1 MTIDE
6 GRANNMSAEDYFRQG
21 NKYFLKGQ
29 FQKAIEAYQKVLE
42 IDPNFYQAW
51 NKMGDAYN
59 ALGNSE
65 KALECYERSLKIKSD
80 QPAIRDHSEKTKKKR
95 ELAGVEG
102 RRAERILEPEETSP
116 GTLASPVY
124 KAESVPTDEDTI
136 FDDEGTLVPEKAIPL
151 KAKAVYYPRMQ
162 QGKIYPLSVMISSEK
177 IKLVITEEQLE
188 KEIELQAK
196 IGDII
201 EIRPTCP
208 ALSISPS
215 SRRIKVVEGVH
226 EYQFAVV
233 PLVEGTYDIN
243 IEFYRDI
250 ELLGRIS
257 LEYYSPKKKIWIP
270 GVIIQKRAK
279 QINLGKVKIGIS
291 PQLTAFY
298 SAFAAVF
305 GVSTRALDQI
315 GIDWQSELLRIFTQT
330 VFGMIAVILAAIVI
344 LGFLI
349 GAKPFQIEKD
359 DMKFKPVQYE
369 LDE

>member
-1 MTIDE
+1 MT
-6 GRANNMSAEDYFRQG
+6 AEDYFRIG
-21 NKYFLKGQ
+21 NKYFLQGQ
-29 FQKAIEAYQKVLE
+29 FQNAIEEYQKALE

-51 NKMGDAYN
+51 NKMGEAYN

-65 KALECYERSLKIKSD
+65 KALECYKRSLEIKSD
-80 QPAIRDHSEKTKKKR
+80 QSIIREHSEKVKKKR
-95 ELAGVEG
+95 ILAGEEL
-102 RRAERILEPEETSP
+102 RRAERVKDSEDKAP
-116 GTLASPVY
+116 GTPSSPTHGP
-124 KAESVPTDEDTI
+124 ELLSIDEEHT
-136 FDDEGTLVPEKAIPL
+136 FDDVSELVPEKTIPL

-162 QGKIYPLSVMISSEK
+162 QGKIYPLSVLISSEK
-177 IKLVITEEQLE
+177 IKLVITEEQQE
-188 KEIELQAK
+188 KEIELLDAK

-215 SRRIKVVEGVH
+215 NRRIRVAEGVY

-233 PLVEGTYDIN
+233 PLVEGKYDIK

-250 ELLGRIS
+250 ELLGTIS

-270 GVIIQKRAK
+270 GVIIQKKAK

-291 PQLTAFY
+291 PKLTAFY
-298 SAFAAVF
+298 SGVATSF
-305 GVSTRALDQI
+305 GLASRVLDQI
-315 GIDWQSELLRIFTQT
+315 GIDWQSELLKIFTQT
-330 VFGMIAVILAAIVI
+330 IFGMIAVILVAIVL

-369 LDE
+369 IEQPMKT

>member
-1 MTIDE
+1 MT
-6 GRANNMSAEDYFRQG
+6 AEDHFRIG
-21 NKYFLKGQ
+21 NKYFLRGQ
-29 FQKAIEAYQKVLE
+29 FQNAKEEYQKALE

-59 ALGNSE
+59 VLGNSE
-65 KALECYERSLKIKSD
+65 QALECYKRSLEINSD
-80 QPAIRDHSEKTKKKR
+80 QPVIRDHSEKTKKKHA
-95 ELAGVEG
+95 LAGAEK
-102 RRAERILEPEETSP
+102 RRAERLTESEDKSP
-116 GTLASPVY
+116 GTPAAPEY
-124 KAESVPTDEDTI
+124 KSESLPIDEAYI
-136 FDDEGTLVPEKAIPL
+136 LDDEGEMIPEKAIPL
-151 KAKAVYYPRMQ
+151 KAKAVYFPRMQ
-162 QGKIYPLSVMISSEK
+162 QGKIYPLSVLISSEK
-177 IKLVITEEQLE
+177 IKLVISEEQQE
-188 KEIELQAK
+188 KEIELAAK

-215 SRRIKVVEGVH
+215 NKRIRVVEGVH

-233 PLVEGTYDIN
+233 PLVEGSYDIQV
-243 IEFYRDI
+243 EFYRGDV

-291 PQLTAFY
+291 PKLTAIY
-298 SAFAAVF
+298 GVAASSF
-305 GVSTRALDQI
+305 GVASRAMDQI
-315 GIDWQSELLRIFTQT
+315 GIDWQSELLKIFTQT
-330 VFGMIAVILAAIVI
+330 IFGMIAVILIAIVL

-369 LDE
+369 KDEME

>member
-1 MTIDE
+1 MTA
-6 GRANNMSAEDYFRQG
+6 GAHDYFIRG
-21 NKYFLKGQ
+21 NKYFLRGR
-29 FQKAIEAYQKVLE
+29 FQNAIEEYKKALE

-51 NKMGDAYN
+51 NKIGQAYD

-65 KALECYERSLKIKSD
+65 QALECYKRSLEINSD
-80 QPAIRDHSEKTKKKR
+80 QPVIRDHAEKTKKKHA
-95 ELAGVEG
+95 LAGAEL
-102 RRAERILEPEETSP
+102 RRAERLRESEDKAPETPSAPEYKSES
-116 GTLASPVY
+116 LAIG
-124 KAESVPTDEDTI
+124 EDYPL
-136 FDDEGTLVPEKAIPL
+136 DDESELVPEKAIPL
-151 KAKAVYYPRMQ
+151 KAKAVYFPRMQ
-162 QGKIYPLSVMISSEK
+162 QGKIYPLSVLISSEK
-177 IKLVITEEQLE
+177 IKLVISEEQQE
-188 KEIELQAK
+188 KEIELAAK

-215 SRRIKVVEGVH
+215 NKRIRVVEGVH

-233 PLVEGTYDIN
+233 PLVEGKYDIN

-257 LEYYSPKKKIWIP
+257 LEYYSPSKKIWIP

-291 PQLTAFY
+291 PKLTAVY
-298 SAFAAVF
+298 SGVATSF
-305 GVSTRALDQI
+305 GVASRALDQI
-315 GIDWQSELLRIFTQT
+315 GIDWQSELLKIFTQT
-330 VFGMIAVILAAIVI
+330 MFGMIAVILIAIVV

-349 GAKPFQIEKD
+349 GTKPFQIEKD

-369 LDE
+369 IE